1 MELKEYTQFKPDEI
15 LRLYKKV
22 GWTAYTEDIP
32 ALEHGY
38 KNSAAPEALDM
49 APAII
54 RTYAISFMLLPFNI
68 FSTYYFQ
75 AIMKPNAAFI
85 VSVTRGLVISGILIL
100 VLPAVTGAQSL
111 WFAMP
116 ITELLTMFCAA
127 SAIRKYTAALPDS
140 E

>member
-1 MELKEYTQFKPDEI
+1 MELKEYTQFKSDEI
-15 LRLYKKV
+15 LRLYTKV

-49 APAII
+49 SPAII

-75 AIMKPNAAFI
+75 AIMKLNAAFI

-111 WFAMP
+111 WFAMS

-127 SAIRKYTAALPDS
+127 SSIRKYTAALPDS

>member
-1 MELKEYTQFKPDEI
+1 MELKEYTQFKSDEI
-15 LRLYKKV
+15 LRLYTKV

-38 KNSAAPEALDM
+38 KNSAASEVLDM

-85 VSVTRGLVISGILIL
+85 VSVARGIVISGILIL

-111 WFAMP
+111 WLAMP
-116 ITELLTMFCAA
+116 ITELLTMFCVA
-127 SAIRKYTAALPDS
+127 SAIRKYTASLPDS

>member
-75 AIMKPNAAFI
+75 AIMKPNAALSFRSR
-85 VSVTRGLVISGILIL
+85 VDL
-100 VLPAVTGAQSL
+100 
-111 WFAMP
+111 
-116 ITELLTMFCAA
+116 
-127 SAIRKYTAALPDS
+127 
-140 E
+140 

>member
-1 MELKEYTQFKPDEI
+1 
-15 LRLYKKV
+15 
-22 GWTAYTEDIP
+22 
-32 ALEHGY
+32 
-38 KNSAAPEALDM
+38 M

-85 VSVTRGLVISGILIL
+85 VSVARRLVISGILIL

-111 WFAMP
+111 WFAIP
-116 ITELLTMFCAA
+116 ITELLKMFCAA
-127 SAIRKYTAALPDS
+127 SPIRKYTAALPDS
-140 E
+140 EQ

>member
-1 MELKEYTQFKPDEI
+1 MELKEYTQFKSDEI
-15 LRLYKKV
+15 LRLYTKV

-85 VSVTRGLVISGILIL
+85 VSVTRELVISGILIL

-111 WFAMP
+111 WFA
-116 ITELLTMFCAA
+116 
-127 SAIRKYTAALPDS
+127 IRKYTAALPDS